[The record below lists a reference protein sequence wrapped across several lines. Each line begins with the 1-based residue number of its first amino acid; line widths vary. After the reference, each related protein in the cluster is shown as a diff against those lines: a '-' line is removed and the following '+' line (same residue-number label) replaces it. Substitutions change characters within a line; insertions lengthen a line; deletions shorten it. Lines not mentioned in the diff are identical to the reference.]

1 MQRNSKTAIKSHRG
15 GPRSANPTRTRT
27 GKSPEQRKGHL
38 DQGADHRD
46 KLRTSETRAAR
57 RLREPPMKMGTGGS
71 SWTQRAPRKME
82 RGPQE
87 QKALL
92 RHGEWS
98 IVTGEDHGQEERT
111 TDTGTRMHITET
123 RRRAKKSGRGSWKWR
138 EAHRHQKTHKGRM
151 WTQKAH

>member
-1 MQRNSKTAIKSHRG
+1 MELGERATEMKKNAEKQQDSHQEPQRWTKVHKPHKDKDREKPRAKK
-15 GPRSANPTRTRT
+15 GPSRPGSRP
-27 GKSPEQRKGHL
+27 QRQAKDLG
-38 DQGADHRD
+38 D
-46 KLRTSETRAAR
+46 K
-57 RLREPPMKMGTGGS
+57 GS

-92 RHGEWS
+92 RHGEWPM
-98 IVTGEDHGQEERT
+98 VTGEDHGPEKRT
-111 TDTGTRMHITET
+111 TETGTRAHITET
-123 RRRAKKSGRGSWKWR
+123 RRRAKKSGRGSRKWR